1 MSRTEVIHSEAAE
14 RLAALAGNLYT
25 LPAVALEIL
34 HLVDQV
40 DTDAVALR
48 HCVEKDPALAAKI
61 LRVVNSSLY
70 GPSQP
75 IGDLGQALAFLG
87 AKPLKLLVLGFSLP
101 TRMFQG
107 IEAKVLAYYWR
118 HTLTK
123 SIAAR
128 ELAEELVRTSSEEC
142 FLGGL
147 LQDIGLLV
155 FIQSLGTP
163 FQRFVEKVADKQEDL
178 YAREREVF
186 GFDHRVISAK
196 LLRHWGMP
204 RAIVEIIDASES
216 TNTLR
221 GAKVSLPRKILYG
234 AEVAASILADQRPD
248 GWAAWEE
255 IVGQLRGRNT
265 TPTSKELLRQIH
277 EKTGQLAE
285 ILSLR
290 LPPGESYEKI
300 VATAHEKLAKV
311 SEDVAGLMLSGK
323 NSQNS
328 RATGRHLEESKEVEE
343 LHRTLMSCLE
353 SPLWAG
359 FNAADQNMTQGA
371 TAFSCVQQ
379 RPPAAQL
386 GAGQG
391 PLSRNSTH
399 KSKVVRENTEKLAD
413 PGLLGRLR
421 TTVAW
426 CRAKRCGV
434 SLLLI
439 DYHDISNLFLLLG
452 KERFPR
458 LQEFL
463 MASCISLEHP
473 DSTCCPYGD
482 TGCAWILP
490 DCERE
495 TAVLYGQQLIE
506 AIKALPLSGHSGLAV
521 VAAVGI
527 AYVATPA
534 PNFPAEDL
542 LSAAQRCLFGSLASG
557 GGVVKS
563 IEIY

>member
-1 MSRTEVIHSEAAE
+1 MSRTEVIHHDAAE
-14 RLAALAGNLYT
+14 RLATLAGNLYT

-34 HLVDQV
+34 NLVDRV

-48 HCVEKDPALAAKI
+48 RCVEKDPALAAKI

-123 SIAAR
+123 AIAAR

-178 YAREREVF
+178 YLREREVF
-186 GFDHRVISAK
+186 GFDHRAISAR

-204 RAIVEIIDASES
+204 PAIVEMIDELELASTS
-216 TNTLR
+216 VGANGALR
-221 GAKVSLPRKILYG
+221 RKILYG
-234 AEVAASILADQRPD
+234 AEIAARILADQRPED
-248 GWAAWEE
+248 WVKWEQM
-255 IVGQLRGRNT
+255 VGQLRGRT
-265 TPTSKELLRQIH
+265 TAPTAEELLKQIH
-277 EKTGQLAE
+277 QKVGQLAE
-285 ILSLR
+285 VLSLH
-290 LPPGESYEKI
+290 LPPGQSYEKL
-300 VATAHEKLAKV
+300 VATAYEKLAKA

-323 NSQNS
+323 NPRDSI
-328 RATGRHLEESKEVEE
+328 ATARNFEESKEAEE

-353 SPLWAG
+353 SPLWERR
-359 FNAADQNMTQGA
+359 NAVAPKTANGTSGISRAEDRPSAARLGIEQGA
-371 TAFSCVQQ
+371 LHQ
-379 RPPAAQL
+379 
-386 GAGQG
+386 
-391 PLSRNSTH
+391 NST
-399 KSKVVRENTEKLAD
+399 KKNKADWEIAEQLAD

-421 TTVAW
+421 TIVAS

-434 SLLLI
+434 TLLLV
-439 DYHDISNLFLLLG
+439 DYHDAPNLLLLLG
-452 KERFPR
+452 KERFAR

-463 MASCISLEHP
+463 TASCLSWEHP
-473 DSTCCPYGD
+473 DSICCPYGD

-490 DCERE
+490 DCERK
-495 TAVLYGQQLIE
+495 TAILYGHQLIE
-506 AIKALPLSGHSGLAV
+506 AVKNLQVSGHSSLAV